1 MGWTGLLTI
10 TQSIAPAFLITDLKL
25 PFQSLL
31 QAGRGSKS
39 KLPLWGSQI
48 RQEIWHQVAL
58 KAGGK
63 VIRSQTENKPVL
75 VLRLQITA
83 LNPRASK
90 DLLLSPDG
98 HKLGCH
104 SSLKQ
109 RSG

>member
-1 MGWTGLLTI
+1 MAADKHTEYL
-10 TQSIAPAFLITDLKL
+10 SCFLRHQPQTALSELVASRRKIK
-25 PFQSLL
+25 
-31 QAGRGSKS
+31 AKS
-39 KLPLWGSQI
+39 HCGVPEFS
-48 RQEIWHQVAL
+48 AN
-58 KAGGK
+58 AGGPTGRRK
-63 VIRSQTENKPVL
+63 GDTVPNRDKRPVL

-98 HKLGCH
+98 YKLGCH